1 MLTNEISETVGES
14 VVKKV
19 EYVYIISLLN
29 ISAKKTYKHEP
40 TKLDSLSLHWI
51 VLQIRFTMLTCW
63 KRISG
68 AVEAQAF

>member
-19 EYVYIISLLN
+19 EYVYITLLN

-51 VLQIRFTMLTCW
+51 VLQICFTNTMLT
-63 KRISG
+63 
-68 AVEAQAF
+68 QAF